1 MSEDIQGTISI
12 REQSHGDF
20 EVNTQ
25 YMQWLKKNCRG
36 SPNWDKLPPYQKEAI
51 EMICHKLGRILCGNS
66 NFTDHWHDI
75 AGYATLVE
83 DILNK
88 QPAEPKPPFYGN
100 TFVNTSDYTLKA

>member
-1 MSEDIQGTISI
+1 MTEDVQGTIAI

-20 EVNTQ
+20 EVNTVT
-25 YMQWLKKNCRG
+25 MQRLKFICRD
-36 SPNWDKLPPYQKEAI
+36 SSNWMMMPAYQREAI

-83 DILNK
+83 NILSK
-88 QPAEPKPPFYGN
+88 QN
-100 TFVNTSDYTLKA
+100 TTNNS

>member
-1 MSEDIQGTISI
+1 MTEDVQGTIAI

-20 EVNTQ
+20 EVNTAL
-25 YMQWLKKNCRG
+25 MQQLKLQCRATY
-36 SPNWDKLPPYQKEAI
+36 SWSQLPPYQREAI

-83 DILNK
+83 NILNK
-88 QPAEPKPPFYGN
+88 QN
-100 TFVNTSDYTLKA
+100 TRNPD